1 MNTGTL
7 VPCTLARGARLAARL
22 VLPQELDAEARAA
35 LYAILEESFS
45 ATTRESFERDLDEK
59 DWVLLLEERE
69 SGRPAG
75 FSTQKRLALTVGGE
89 PLVALFSGDT
99 IVRRQFRS
107 EPTLARAW
115 ARLAFDLAEA
125 ERPRRTFWFLISS
138 GYKTYRF
145 LPVFFR
151 CFHPRREVPTPPEA
165 RRILDAFARARY
177 PREYDAERGVVRFEA
192 PTPLRAGVAEVTA
205 QRLADP
211 DVAFFAQA
219 NPGHAAGDELAC
231 LAEITPE
238 NLTRAG
244 RRMLLGPE

>member
-1 MNTGTL
+1 MSA
-7 VPCTLARGARLAARL
+7 LALAQGARLTARI
-22 VLPQELDAEARAA
+22 VLPRELGAAERAA
-35 LYAILEESFS
+35 LYDVFRESFS

-75 FSTQKRLALTVGGE
+75 FSTQKRLSLTVDGE
-89 PLVALFSGDT
+89 PMVALFSGDT
-99 IVRRQFRS
+99 IVRRIFWG

-115 ARLAFDLAEA
+115 ARLAFDVALA
-125 ERPRRTFWFLISS
+125 ERPLRVFWFLICS

-151 CFHPRREVPTPPEA
+151 GFHPRREEPMPPDT

-177 PREYDAERGVVRFEA
+177 PREYDAVRGVVRLAA
-192 PTPLRAGVAEVTA
+192 PTPLRPGVADVTA
-205 QRLADP
+205 ERLADP
-211 DVAFFAQA
+211 DVAFFVEA

-231 LAEITPE
+231 LTEIAPD

-244 RRMLLGPE
+244 RRMLLGPHG

>member
-1 MNTGTL
+1 
-7 VPCTLARGARLAARL
+7 VSVRTLAQGPRLLARL
-22 VLPQELDAEARAA
+22 VLPQELGPEARAA
-35 LYAILEESFS
+35 LYELLEESFV
-45 ATTRESFERDLDEK
+45 ATTRESFERDLDDK
-59 DWVLLLEERE
+59 DWVLLLEERG

-75 FSTQKRLALTVGGE
+75 FSTQKRLSLTVDDE

-99 IVRRQFRS
+99 IVRRCFWG

-115 ARLAFDLAEA
+115 ARLAFDLAES
-125 ERPRRTFWFLISS
+125 ERPRRAFWFLICS

-151 CFHPRREVPTPPEA
+151 SFHPCRDEPMPPER
-165 RRILDAFARARY
+165 RRILDALARARY
-177 PREYDAERGVVRFEA
+177 PREYDALRGVVRFLE
-192 PTPLRAGVAEVTA
+192 PTPLRAGVADVTE
-205 QRLADP
+205 RLADP
-211 DVAFFAQA
+211 DVAFFVQA

-231 LAEITPE
+231 LTEIAPY

>member
-1 MNTGTL
+1 VNTSTMAEG
-7 VPCTLARGARLAARL
+7 PRLTARL
-22 VLPQELDAEARAA
+22 VLPRDLGAETRAA
-35 LYAILEESFS
+35 LYELLEESFD

-75 FSTQKRLALTVGGE
+75 FSTQKRLSLTVDGE
-89 PLVALFSGDT
+89 PMVALFSGDT
-99 IVRRQFRS
+99 IVRRLFWG

-115 ARLAFDLAEA
+115 ARLAFDVAEA
-125 ERPRRTFWFLISS
+125 ERPLRAFWFLISS

-151 CFHPRREVPTPPEA
+151 SFHPRRDEPMPPA
-165 RRILDAFARARY
+165 TRRILDAFARARY
-177 PREYDAERGVVRFEA
+177 PHEYDAARGVVRFQA
-192 PTPLRAGVAEVTA
+192 PTPLRAGVADVTTE
-205 QRLADP
+205 RLADP
-211 DVAFFAQA
+211 DVAFFVQA

-231 LAEITPE
+231 LTEITPD

-244 RRMLLGPE
+244 RRMLGGGG